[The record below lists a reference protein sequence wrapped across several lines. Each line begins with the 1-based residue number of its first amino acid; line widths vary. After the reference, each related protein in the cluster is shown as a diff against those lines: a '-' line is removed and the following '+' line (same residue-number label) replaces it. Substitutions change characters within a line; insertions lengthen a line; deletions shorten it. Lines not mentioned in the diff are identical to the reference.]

1 MTKADQK
8 VESAADKLETFVRE
22 AQRSGGVKAKV
33 GHALAE
39 DPEFLRKLKPSLMKA
54 RAKGEAP
61 TDQPSGSPATPP
73 SAPSVP
79 QLERPKQPK
88 QNGSGGGVSPWL
100 VIGVALAGGY
110 VLAKVLDWRG
120 HAHPRY

>member
-8 VESAADKLETFVRE
+8 VESAADKLEGFVRE

-33 GHALAE
+33 GEALAE
-39 DPEFLRKLKPSLMKA
+39 DPDFLRKLKPSLIAA

-61 TDQPSGSPATPP
+61 TDEPPP
-73 SAPSVP
+73 SAPSGP
-79 QLERPKQPK
+79 QLVRPKPK
-88 QNGSGGGVSPWL
+88 QSGGVSPWL
-100 VIGVALAGGY
+100 VIGAALAGGY

-120 HAHPRY
+120 HAHPRV

>member
-8 VESAADKLETFVRE
+8 VESAADKLEQFVRE

-33 GHALAE
+33 GEALAE
-39 DPEFLRKLKPSLMKA
+39 DPEFLRKLKPSLIAA

-61 TDQPSGSPATPP
+61 TNEPAGSPATPR
-73 SAPSVP
+73 SAPSGP
-79 QLERPKQPK
+79 QLERPKIK
-88 QNGSGGGVSPWL
+88 KSKKSGGVSPWV
-100 VIGVALAGGY
+100 VIGAALAGGY

-120 HAHPRY
+120 HAHPRV